1 MNNQTLASQMPE
13 ASVTRS
19 SARPVRICHV
29 SMTLDTGGLERLLVE
44 MSKHIDRD
52 KLSFDFV
59 SLCGESK
66 PALELRDLG
75 FQVDSFGF
83 DGSKGKLKLLKRL
96 RQHFVAGQYDVVH
109 THNTYP
115 QFYAAPAA
123 RFAKVPVVI
132 NTQHGRGCGP
142 GSKAA
147 WQFRIANRFTDCVV
161 GVSEDATRLCQGQD
175 RHSAAK
181 MRCIWNGVDL
191 QRFQYFGPVDELHA
205 VSVARLSPEKDFPTL
220 IRAIALVKQRQP
232 NFRVTIVGDGKERP
246 SLEQLAVELD
256 VADRI
261 TFAGEQS
268 DIPTFL
274 RQAGFFVSSSRTEGI
289 SLTLLEA
296 MGCGL
301 PILATAVGGNPEI
314 IDDGRTGR
322 LVPSE
327 NPEALA
333 DAIDQMC
340 RDQEM
345 WRTMGELGR
354 DRVERHFSLR
364 SMIDRYSALYDGFL
378 AKKRQGNATD

>member
-1 MNNQTLASQMPE
+1 MNALPSQSS
-13 ASVTRS
+13 SVEIAKS
-19 SARPVRICHV
+19 KSQPVRVCHV

-44 MSKHIDRD
+44 MSKHIDRR
-52 KLSFDFV
+52 KLHFDFV
-59 SLCGESK
+59 SLCGESS
-66 PALELRDLG
+66 PAVELRELG
-75 FQVDSFGF
+75 FDVTSLNF
-83 DGSKGKLKLLKRL
+83 DGRGGKWSLFQQLKA
-96 RQHFVAGQYDVVH
+96 HFLAGRYDVVH

-142 GSKAA
+142 GAKAR
-147 WQFRIANRFTDCVV
+147 WQFAIANRMTDCVV

-175 RHSAAK
+175 QSAAAK

-191 QRFQYFGPVDELHA
+191 NRFEYFGPVDDLRA
-205 VSVARLSPEKDFPTL
+205 VSVARLSKEKDFPTL
-220 IRAIALVKQRQP
+220 IKAVSLVKDRQP
-232 NFRVTIVGDGKERP
+232 EFRVTIVGDGQERAD
-246 SLEQLAVELD
+246 LERCAQELG
-256 VADRI
+256 VNDRI
-261 TFAGEQS
+261 SFAGEQS
-268 DIPTFL
+268 DIPSFL
-274 RQAGFFVSSSRTEGI
+274 KQAGFFVSSSRTEGI

-296 MGCGL
+296 MGVGL

-314 IDDGRTGR
+314 VDDGRTGR

-327 NPEALA
+327 DPEALA

-345 WRTMGELGR
+345 WKTMGELGR

-364 SMIDRYSALYDGFL
+364 NMIDRYASLYDEFL
-378 AKKRQGNATD
+378 ANSKRS